1 MNNIL
6 TINILMSLS
15 DIFIKPSSGIVPMA
29 VPVWNSL
36 VTGGGGTLP
45 TNMTTGNLVVA
56 TSNSTVNTDGNFVGS
71 AINCSKPLTFGPDGG
86 PVVVRIDS
94 LNNDVSIQPTSNNIA
109 TFFINQSDGTNI
121 FNADTTAGT
130 IQLPQILSASSL
142 GTDESGNIIVGSG
155 GGGGSFTGTVTN
167 PNVPYATGANVLGNS
182 SISLETNGGVNIIP
196 TIDGDVC
203 TWWNASQTGYLI
215 NGNSATNTIAINA
228 NETSIIPY
236 SDNTDIFDVY
246 QLSTG
251 NKMLNVDSLNSL
263 VGLANGLM
271 NVGGYSQGVN
281 IGGPNST
288 NKFTIYTESYPQ
300 LLNVDTVDNIVQIGD
315 GATNNPNFYVKSS
328 TGTTPIF
335 VDSGNVGMMA
345 PDGTSLI
352 TFSSGL
358 CDIEVYGK
366 TAGIDPGSGS
376 LNILSSANAGH
387 VGNIVISSE
396 YVGVSNGAICLNG
409 AFVPSSIGNAAITF
423 ISAAGTSYID
433 ASLGTFVSPSDIKLK
448 KNITESELGL
458 DWINSLKP
466 KTYEMVKG
474 SGKVHGFIAQDLEGS
489 SACRKN
495 GDEWGIDYSQFIAP
509 LVKAVQELID
519 VNTELAERVQKLEKV
534 VLGKKYNGSS

>member
-1 MNNIL
+1 MINML
-6 TINILMSLS
+6 TINIQMSLS

-94 LNNDVSIQPTSNNIA
+94 LNNDMSIQPTSNNIA

-142 GTDESGNIIVGSG
+142 GTDGSGNIIVGS
-155 GGGGSFTGTVTN
+155 GGGSFTGTVTN

-203 TWWNASQTGYLI
+203 TWWNASQTEYLI
-215 NGNSATNTIAINA
+215 SGNSTTNTIAINA
-228 NETSIIPY
+228 SETSIIPY
-236 SDNTDIFDVY
+236 ADNTDVFDVY
-246 QLSTG
+246 QQSTG
-251 NKMLNVDSLNSL
+251 NKMLNVDSINSV
-263 VGLANGLM
+263 VGLVNGLM
-271 NVGGYSQGVN
+271 NVNGFSQSVN
-281 IGGPNST
+281 
-288 NKFTIYTESYPQ
+288 
-300 LLNVDTVDNIVQIGD
+300 IGD
-315 GATNNPNFYVKSS
+315 GATNNPSFYVKSS
-328 TGTTPIF
+328 NGSAPLY
-335 VDSGNVGMMA
+335 VNSDNGSVGMA
-345 PDGTSLI
+345 SIDEVAAIILNNGVCNIESYGT
-352 TFSSGL
+352 F
-358 CDIEVYGK
+358 
-366 TAGIDPGSGS
+366 AGIGSGS
-376 LNILSSANAGH
+376 GSINLQTVSSAA
-387 VGNIVISSE
+387 NIVISSG
-396 YVGVSNGAICLNG
+396 YGDVSNGAICLNG
-409 AFVPSSIGNAAITF
+409 DSVPSSIGNAAITF
-423 ISAAGTSYID
+423 ISAAGKSYID
-433 ASLGTFVSPSDIKLK
+433 ASLGTFVSPSDRKLK